1 MNTKDVIEGAKNYL
15 TKEQQWAYINGFQQ
29 ACHVISV
36 SIRTGT
42 YNRQDIDKIAYA
54 DLLDLTERSD
64 DIDKN
69 SSKP

>member
-42 YNRQDIDKIAYA
+42 YNRQDIEIGRAHV
-54 DLLDLTERSD
+54 
-64 DIDKN
+64 
-69 SSKP
+69 